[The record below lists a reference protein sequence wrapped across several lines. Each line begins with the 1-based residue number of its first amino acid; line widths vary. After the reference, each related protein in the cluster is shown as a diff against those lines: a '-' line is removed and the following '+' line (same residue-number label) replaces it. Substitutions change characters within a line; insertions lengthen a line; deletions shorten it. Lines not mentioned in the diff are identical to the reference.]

1 MRPGEQSKNLR
12 MSVIVVVVAE
22 YFFSVAVHAR
32 TLLAV
37 VPVFYGSG
45 ADGPAPRVWILSAG
59 RHRSFESDSS
69 HSTNA
74 VGAWTAYRSSGN
86 SRWTPESQSS
96 QCLQEEILD
105 ISKCI

>member
-74 VGAWTAYRSSGN
+74 VGAWTAFRNALYHFSMSLACVHA
-86 SRWTPESQSS
+86 ESCAVRLVFSP
-96 QCLQEEILD
+96 
-105 ISKCI
+105 SK